1 MEITVTYGAKPLS
14 FDVPA
19 NATVDRFMPSPADKL
34 VDLSAFRSAL
44 NASGT
49 DAFLNAA
56 SPLIIVNDGYRHTP
70 TALILEWLEILQPGL
85 IDRAY
90 FLIATGTHTAPT
102 KEHVRAI
109 FGPFGAR
116 VRERLSYH
124 DASDPSNMTKLG
136 VDSLGGEVHINRL
149 VFAYDRILVIGSVE
163 PHYFAGFTGGRK
175 SFFPGLCDLAT
186 IERNH
191 NLAVSLDCAPLKL
204 EGNPVAEHLNSLLS
218 LLELDRIRSI
228 QVVADTRGQIAG
240 IFIGALENSFTNAT
254 RLAEHLY
261 ARAVSQPYD
270 ALVCELRPPL
280 DGNLYQAQ
288 KALENS
294 RAAVRDRGAVIVVS
308 ECSEGIGSN
317 HFFDQA
323 DTWDREK
330 NLPADGILRFGSH
343 KLARVNA
350 LAARMDVCLHSRLE
364 DVDVRRVF
372 YEPVSDL
379 SAFLATKALGRR
391 HFRLG
396 VVYDAGHTVLRHET
410 PVSFSHNTFSS
421 EEV

>member
-1 MEITVTYGAKPLS
+1 MEITVTYGAKSLS
-14 FDVPA
+14 FNAPA
-19 NATVDRFMPSPADKL
+19 NATVDCFMPAVADKL

-44 NASGT
+44 HEGGT
-49 DAFLNAA
+49 DVFLSID

-85 IDRAY
+85 IDRAH
-90 FLIATGTHTAPT
+90 FLIATGAHSAPT
-102 KEHVRAI
+102 EEHLRAI
-109 FGPFGAR
+109 FGPFGSRIRA
-116 VRERLSYH
+116 RLSYH
-124 DASDPSNMTKLG
+124 DAGDPISMIRLG
-136 VDSLGGEVHINRL
+136 VDSMGGEVHINRL
-149 VFAYDRILVIGSVE
+149 VCAYDRILVIGSVE

-218 LLELDRIRSI
+218 LLDLNTIRSI
-228 QVVADTRGQIAG
+228 QIVADTRGQIAG
-240 IFIGALENSFTNAT
+240 IFVGALENSFTNAT
-254 RLAEHLY
+254 RLAESVY

-270 ALVCELRPPL
+270 ALVCELCPPL
-280 DGNLYQAQ
+280 DANLYQAQ

-294 RAAVRDRGAVIVVS
+294 RAAVLDGGAVIVVS
-308 ECSEGIGSN
+308 ECREGIGSD

-323 DTWDREK
+323 DTWDRKK
-330 NLPADGILRFGSH
+330 NLPVDGILRFGSH

-350 LAARMDVCLHSRLE
+350 LAARMDVCLHSSLE
-364 DVDVRRVF
+364 DAVVRKVF
-372 YEPVSDL
+372 FEPVADL
-379 SAFLATKALGRR
+379 KAFLATKALGRR
-391 HFRLG
+391 RFRLG
-396 VVYDAGHTVLRHET
+396 VVYDAGHTVLRHDT